1 MSEDTISLAVE
12 DIAWIDDLPYRPT
25 DEAHIRALVA
35 ANEPDKWPPIIVTP
49 GAYGDGCHYGLIA
62 GQHRLLAA
70 MDLDNAT
77 IKSEIKQYATQH
89 EMYLA
94 MWNDNRTNG
103 RAPTVAERKEHAV
116 ILHALNPEMS
126 YREIGRLAGLDDK
139 AVKRAILQA
148 ETPPDEEEADTEQR
162 QYNQGMKAPAQRL
175 IAAFN
180 HFITKESNVF
190 GSKHSERNIERR
202 ARALARCVKG
212 TDESVLLFRSLA
224 ATFTQAAQ
232 FAAEKRAAETG
243 KEQKKAGKK

>member
-1 MSEDTISLAVE
+1 MSQQNAIFIPVTDINWIPELA
-12 DIAWIDDLPYRPT
+12 YREV
-25 DEAHIRALVA
+25 DENHVKALVA
-35 ANEPDKWPPIIVTP
+35 TNEPETWPPIIVTP

-70 MDLDNAT
+70 MDLDRDT
-77 IKSEIKQYATQH
+77 ILTEVKEYHSLA

-94 MWNDNRTNG
+94 MWEDNLRNG
-103 RAPTVAERKEHAV
+103 RPPTIAERKEHAV
-116 ILHALNPEMS
+116 ALHDAFPDMS
-126 YREIGRLAGLDDK
+126 YREIGKRAGIDEK
-139 AVKRAILQA
+139 TAKRAIMQS
-148 ETPPDEEEADTEQR
+148 EKQEDEEPDEEQR
-162 QYNQGMKAPAQRL
+162 DYNAGMQAPALRL